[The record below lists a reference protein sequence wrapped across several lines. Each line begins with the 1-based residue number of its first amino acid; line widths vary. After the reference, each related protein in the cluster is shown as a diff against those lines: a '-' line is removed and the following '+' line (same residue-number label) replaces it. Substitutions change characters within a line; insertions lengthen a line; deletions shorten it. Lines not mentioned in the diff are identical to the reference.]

1 MGRIK
6 QNQKHIIIIS
16 ILSLMTFFLAIIVY
30 AQCVRYADYN
40 INLGNVEKS
49 VKLKE
54 NDTISQT
61 YSLESGKLIGFAF
74 ILSTE
79 NNGEKEISS
88 SYIVKGKLYDETT
101 QTLIGEQELELS
113 GQMNY
118 SYMQFEFDDAY
129 KVNVGDIVR
138 AEMKVQKLSDNDGL
152 YINLLEQQNFESAR
166 VNNQAVDGTFKVV
179 YQMTRM
185 DYYSLAA
192 MFVIIISGILVIAVY
207 SLIFIYKKTPIEYLY
222 IIIAVVVGTIYFILI
237 PLGQAPDEY
246 THIETAYDVA
256 NVVLGYEH
264 GTDIEMRNCDLED
277 TIITNDYRREIY
289 DIYMDRL
296 LHDHNIS
303 DTGSGM
309 FGDTPLSTNR
319 YLYYPAA
326 LGMIIGRLLKLGTIP
341 MMFIGAVFNYIV
353 YVIVAFYSIKKIP
366 FGKTMILLFSIL
378 PITMQQVTSYSYD
391 SGILTLSVL
400 IFAMAIRVAYAEN
413 LQKRDFIILA
423 IASILI
429 APVKNGAYFFIILLN
444 LLPLARFRKTNKK
457 RFRLILG
464 IMGISTLMLIFP
476 IVRNMINSA
485 NGGTLM
491 NGYVSWADEPG
502 YTVSYLLGNPTA
514 LVQICWNTLINN
526 FSYYIYTMIGGSLGW
541 LNIDIPWW
549 IIIALIACL
558 FITAMKKENEA
569 FDLKPWIRCLFA
581 IIALYS
587 IACTAAAMLLDWTP
601 ISYKEILGI
610 QGRYFLPVLMPLLY
624 VMRGNWVKINE
635 NAEKYCIIT
644 TMIMQ
649 PFLYYCILSHML
661 Y

>member
-30 AQCVRYADYN
+30 ARCVRYADYN
-40 INLGNVEKS
+40 INLGNVEKA

-74 ILSTE
+74 VLSTE

-113 GQMNY
+113 GQMND

-152 YINLLEQQNFESAR
+152 YVNLLEQQNFESAR

-192 MFVIIISGILVIAVY
+192 MFVIIISGILAIAVY

-277 TIITNDYRREIY
+277 TIITNDYTREIY

-326 LGMIIGRLLKLGTIP
+326 LGMIIGRLLRLGTIP

-502 YTVSYLLGNPTA
+502 YTVSYLLGNPIS
-514 LVQICWNTLINN
+514 LVEICWNTLIDN

-624 VMRGNWVKINE
+624 VMRGNWVKTNE

-649 PFLYYCILSHML
+649 PFLYYCILSYML

>member
-400 IFAMAIRVAYAEN
+400 IFAMAIRVAYVEN

-541 LNIDIPWW
+541 LNIDVPWW

-624 VMRGNWVKINE
+624 VMRGNWVKTNE

>member
-30 AQCVRYADYN
+30 ARCVRYADYN
-40 INLGNVEKS
+40 INLGNVEKA

-74 ILSTE
+74 VLSTE

-113 GQMNY
+113 GQMND

-152 YINLLEQQNFESAR
+152 YVNLLEQQNFESAR

-185 DYYSLAA
+185 DYYSLVA
-192 MFVIIISGILVIAVY
+192 MFVIIISGILAIAVY

-277 TIITNDYRREIY
+277 TIITNDYTREIY

-326 LGMIIGRLLKLGTIP
+326 LGMIIGRLLRLGTIP

-457 RFRLILG
+457 RYRLILG

-502 YTVSYLLGNPTA
+502 YTVSYLLGNPIA
-514 LVQICWNTLINN
+514 LVEICWNTLIDN

-624 VMRGNWVKINE
+624 VMRGNWVKTNE

>member
-1 MGRIK
+1 MGKIK

-30 AQCVRYADYN
+30 ARCVRYADYN
-40 INLGNVEKS
+40 INLGNVEKA

-74 ILSTE
+74 VLSTE

-118 SYMQFEFDDAY
+118 SYMQFEFDNAY

-138 AEMKVQKLSDNDGL
+138 AEMKVEKLSDNDGL
-152 YINLLEQQNFESAR
+152 YVNLLEQQNFESAR

-277 TIITNDYRREIY
+277 TIITNDYTREIY

-326 LGMIIGRLLKLGTIP
+326 LGMIIGRLLRLGTIP

-502 YTVSYLLGNPTA
+502 YTVSYLLGNPIA
-514 LVQICWNTLINN
+514 LVEICWNTLIDN

-624 VMRGNWVKINE
+624 VMRGNWVKTNE

-649 PFLYYCILSHML
+649 PFLYYCILSYML

>member
-6 QNQKHIIIIS
+6 QNKKHIIIIS
-16 ILSLMTFFLAIIVY
+16 ILTLMMFFLTIIVY
-30 AQCVRYADYN
+30 ARCVRYADYN
-40 INLGNVEKS
+40 INLGNVEKA

-113 GQMNY
+113 DQMNN

-129 KVNVGDIVR
+129 KVNVGDVVR
-138 AEMKVQKLSDNDGL
+138 AEMKVEKLSDNDGL
-152 YINLLEQQNFESAR
+152 YVNLLEQQNFESAR
-166 VNNQAVDGTFKVV
+166 VNNQAMDGTFKVV

-185 DYYSLAA
+185 DYYSLVA
-192 MFVIIISGILVIAVY
+192 MFVIIISVILIIAVY
-207 SLIFIYKKTPIEYLY
+207 SLIFIYKKTPIENLY
-222 IIIAVVVGTIYFILI
+222 IIIAVVVGTIYFMLI

-341 MMFIGAVFNYIV
+341 MMFIGALFNYIV

-366 FGKTMILLFSIL
+366 FGKTMILLFSII
-378 PITMQQVTSYSYD
+378 PMTMQQVTSYSYD

-400 IFAMAIRVAYAEN
+400 IFAMSIRVAYVES
-413 LQKRDFIILA
+413 LKKRDFIILA

-457 RFRLILG
+457 RFRLIMG

-476 IVRNMINSA
+476 IVRNMVNSA

-502 YTVSYLLGNPTA
+502 YTVSYLLSNPTS
-514 LVQICWNTLINN
+514 LVEICWNTLIEN

-549 IIIALIACL
+549 IIIALMSCL
-558 FITAMKKENEA
+558 FITAMKKENET
-569 FDLKPWIRCLFA
+569 FDLKTWIRCLFA

>member
-514 LVQICWNTLINN
+514 LVEICWNTLINN

-624 VMRGNWVKINE
+624 VMRGNWVKTNE

>member
-1 MGRIK
+1 MGKIK
-6 QNQKHIIIIS
+6 QNKKHIIIIS
-16 ILSLMTFFLAIIVY
+16 ILLLMTFFLAIIVY
-30 AQCVRYADYN
+30 ARCVRYADYN
-40 INLGNVEKS
+40 INLGNVEKA

-74 ILSTE
+74 VLSTE

-88 SYIVKGKLYDETT
+88 SYIVKGKLYDETK

-113 GQMNY
+113 GQINY

-152 YINLLEQQNFESAR
+152 YVNLLEQQNFESAR

-192 MFVIIISGILVIAVY
+192 MFVIIISGILAIAVY

-277 TIITNDYRREIY
+277 TIITNDYSREIY

-400 IFAMAIRVAYAEN
+400 IFAMAIRVAYVEN

-457 RFRLILG
+457 RLRLILG

-514 LVQICWNTLINN
+514 LVEICWNTLIDN

-624 VMRGNWVKINE
+624 VMRGNWVKTNE

>member
-207 SLIFIYKKTPIEYLY
+207 SLMFIYKKTPIEYLY

>member
-1 MGRIK
+1 MGKIK

-30 AQCVRYADYN
+30 ARCVRYADYN
-40 INLGNVEKS
+40 INLGNVEKA

-74 ILSTE
+74 VLSTE

-118 SYMQFEFDDAY
+118 SYMQFEFDNAY

-152 YINLLEQQNFESAR
+152 YVNLLEQQNFESAR

-192 MFVIIISGILVIAVY
+192 MFVIIISGILAIAVY

-353 YVIVAFYSIKKIP
+353 YVIVTFYSIKKIP

-502 YTVSYLLGNPTA
+502 YTVSYLLGNPIA
-514 LVQICWNTLINN
+514 LVEICWNTLIDN

-624 VMRGNWVKINE
+624 VMRGNWVKTNE

>member
-1 MGRIK
+1 MGKIK
-6 QNQKHIIIIS
+6 QNRKHIIIIS

-30 AQCVRYADYN
+30 ARCVRYADYN
-40 INLGNVEKS
+40 INLGNVEKA

-74 ILSTE
+74 VLSTE

-113 GQMNY
+113 GQMND
-118 SYMQFEFDDAY
+118 SYMQFEFDNAY

-152 YINLLEQQNFESAR
+152 YVNLLEQQNFESAR

-192 MFVIIISGILVIAVY
+192 MFVIIISGILAIAVY

-341 MMFIGAVFNYIV
+341 MLFIGAVFNYIV
-353 YVIVAFYSIKKIP
+353 YVIVTFYSIKKIP

-378 PITMQQVTSYSYD
+378 PIAMQQVTSYSYD

-514 LVQICWNTLINN
+514 LVEICWNTLIDN

-558 FITAMKKENEA
+558 FITAMKKENED

-624 VMRGNWVKINE
+624 VMRGNWVKTNE

>member
-1 MGRIK
+1 MGKIK

-30 AQCVRYADYN
+30 ARCVRYADYN
-40 INLGNVEKS
+40 FNLGNVEKA

-74 ILSTE
+74 VLSTE

-118 SYMQFEFDDAY
+118 SYMQFEFDNAY

-138 AEMKVQKLSDNDGL
+138 AEMKVEKLSDNDGL
-152 YINLLEQQNFESAR
+152 YVNLLEQQNFESAR

-277 TIITNDYRREIY
+277 TIITNDYTREIY

-326 LGMIIGRLLKLGTIP
+326 LGMIIGRLLRLGTIP

-502 YTVSYLLGNPTA
+502 YTVSYLLGNPIA
-514 LVQICWNTLINN
+514 LVEICWNTLIDN

-624 VMRGNWVKINE
+624 VMRGNWVKTNE

-649 PFLYYCILSHML
+649 PFLYYCILSYML

>member
-514 LVQICWNTLINN
+514 LVEICWNTLINN

>member
-74 ILSTE
+74 VLSTE

-118 SYMQFEFDDAY
+118 SCIQFEFDDAY

-152 YINLLEQQNFESAR
+152 YVNLLEQQNFESAR
-166 VNNQAVDGTFKVV
+166 VNNQAVDGTFNVV

-207 SLIFIYKKTPIEYLY
+207 SLLFIYKKTPIEYLY

-514 LVQICWNTLINN
+514 LVEICWNTLIDN

-549 IIIALIACL
+549 IIITLIACL

-624 VMRGNWVKINE
+624 VMRGNWVKTNE

>member
-30 AQCVRYADYN
+30 ARCVRYADYN
-40 INLGNVEKS
+40 INLGNVEKA

-74 ILSTE
+74 VLSTE

-113 GQMNY
+113 GQMND

-152 YINLLEQQNFESAR
+152 YVNLLEQQNFESAR

-185 DYYSLAA
+185 DYYSLVA
-192 MFVIIISGILVIAVY
+192 MFVIIISGILAIAVY

-277 TIITNDYRREIY
+277 TIITNDYTREIY

-326 LGMIIGRLLKLGTIP
+326 LGMIIGRLLRLGTIP

-457 RFRLILG
+457 RYRLILG

-514 LVQICWNTLINN
+514 LVEICWNTLIDN

-624 VMRGNWVKINE
+624 VMRGNWVKTNE

-644 TMIMQ
+644 TIIMQ
-649 PFLYYCILSHML
+649 PFLYYCILSYML

>member
-30 AQCVRYADYN
+30 ARCVRYADYN
-40 INLGNVEKS
+40 INLGNVEKA

-74 ILSTE
+74 VLSTE

-113 GQMNY
+113 GQMND

-152 YINLLEQQNFESAR
+152 YVNLLEQQNFESAR

-185 DYYSLAA
+185 DYYSLVA
-192 MFVIIISGILVIAVY
+192 MFVIIISGILAIAVY

-277 TIITNDYRREIY
+277 TIITNDYTREIY

-326 LGMIIGRLLKLGTIP
+326 LGMIIGRLLRLGTIP

-457 RFRLILG
+457 RYRLILG

-514 LVQICWNTLINN
+514 LVEICWNTLIDN

-624 VMRGNWVKINE
+624 VMRGNWVKTNE
-635 NAEKYCIIT
+635 NAEKYSIIT
-644 TMIMQ
+644 TIIMQ
-649 PFLYYCILSHML
+649 PFLYYCILSYML

>member
-1 MGRIK
+1 MGKIK

-30 AQCVRYADYN
+30 ARCVRYADYN
-40 INLGNVEKS
+40 INLGNVEKA

-74 ILSTE
+74 VLSTE

-113 GQMNY
+113 GQMND

-152 YINLLEQQNFESAR
+152 YVNLLEQQNFESAR

-192 MFVIIISGILVIAVY
+192 MFVIIISGILAIAVY

-277 TIITNDYRREIY
+277 TIITNDYTREIY

-514 LVQICWNTLINN
+514 LVEICWNTLIDN

-624 VMRGNWVKINE
+624 VMRGNWVKTNE

-649 PFLYYCILSHML
+649 PFLYYCILSYML

>member
-30 AQCVRYADYN
+30 ARCVRYADYN
-40 INLGNVEKS
+40 INLGNVEKA

-74 ILSTE
+74 VLSTE

-113 GQMNY
+113 GQMND

-152 YINLLEQQNFESAR
+152 YVNLLEQQNFESAR

-185 DYYSLAA
+185 DYYSLVA
-192 MFVIIISGILVIAVY
+192 MFVIIISGILAIAVY

-277 TIITNDYRREIY
+277 TIITNDYTREIY

-326 LGMIIGRLLKLGTIP
+326 LGMIIGRLLRLGTIP

-514 LVQICWNTLINN
+514 LVEICWNTLIDN

-624 VMRGNWVKINE
+624 VMRGNWVKTNE

-649 PFLYYCILSHML
+649 PFLYYCILSYML

>member
-192 MFVIIISGILVIAVY
+192 MFAIIISGILVIAVY